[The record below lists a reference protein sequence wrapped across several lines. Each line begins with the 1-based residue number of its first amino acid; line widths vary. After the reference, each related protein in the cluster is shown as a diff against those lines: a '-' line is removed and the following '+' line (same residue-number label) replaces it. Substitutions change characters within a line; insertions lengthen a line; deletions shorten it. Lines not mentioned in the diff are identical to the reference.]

1 MSNKTHWETIY
12 STKKPEEV
20 SWTQEIP
27 KTSLDFIHSFNLPKN
42 AAIIDIGGGDSKL
55 PDYLL
60 SEGFTNITVLDI
72 SEKALERAKIRL
84 GAKADKVKWV
94 VSDIL
99 EFKPK
104 DKYDLWHDRAAFHFL
119 TTAEQIEDYLDIAS
133 NAINEGKYIITGTF
147 SKEGPLKCSGLEIKQ
162 YDEQALTE
170 ILNRKFEKI
179 KCITEDHTTP
189 FNTTQN
195 FLFCSFKRKAMVMAN
210 T

>member
-104 DKYDLWHDRAAFHFL
+104 AKYDLWHDRAAFHFL

-162 YDEQALTE
+162 YDEKALTE

>member
-60 SEGFTNITVLDI
+60 SEGFNNITVLDI

-84 GAKADKVKWV
+84 GANADKVKWI

-99 EFKPK
+99 EFQPTE
-104 DKYDLWHDRAAFHFL
+104 KYDLWHDRAAFHFL
-119 TTAEQIEDYLDIAS
+119 TTPEQIEDYLDIAS
-133 NAINEGKYIITGTF
+133 NAINESKYIITGTF

-162 YDEQALTE
+162 YDEKALAE
-170 ILNRKFEKI
+170 ILTRKFEKI

-195 FLFCSFKRKAMVMAN
+195 FLFCSFKRKSMVTASN
-210 T
+210 

>member
-27 KTSLDFIHSFNLPKN
+27 KTSLDFINSFNLPKN

-55 PDYLL
+55 PDFLL

-84 GAKADKVKWV
+84 GANADKVKWV

-99 EFKPK
+99 EFKPTE
-104 DKYDLWHDRAAFHFL
+104 KYDLWHDRAAFHFL
-119 TTAEQIEDYLDIAS
+119 TTNEQIEDYLDIAS
-133 NAINEGKYIITGTF
+133 NAINDGKYIITGTF

-162 YDEQALTE
+162 YDEQALLE
-170 ILNRKFEKI
+170 ILSQKFDKI
-179 KCITEDHTTP
+179 KCITEDHITP
-189 FNTTQN
+189 FNTHQN
-195 FLFCSFKRKAMVMAN
+195 FLFCSFKRKPIPAASN
-210 T
+210 